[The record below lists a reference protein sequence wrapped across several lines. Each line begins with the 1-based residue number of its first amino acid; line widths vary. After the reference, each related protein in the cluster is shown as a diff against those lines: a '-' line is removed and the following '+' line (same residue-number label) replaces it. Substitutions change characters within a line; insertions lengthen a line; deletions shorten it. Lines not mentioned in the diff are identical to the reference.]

1 MEHKNKICKKCH
13 QNPIKGILYKCSECE
28 DYYICEKCE
37 EMNFIDKIHLHN
49 FIKIRKYVSKY
60 ELDGTK
66 VQAIEIK
73 NKVKQEENKEGL
85 KIYKE
90 FFNFLKRDINNNIN
104 LKPVNESNNVN
115 QEKPKE
121 KILYSCYYEGQG
133 ENFIFN
139 INQHINFKI
148 SISNNGEKNWIE
160 NKTYIQLENNESFK
174 CEKIKL
180 SPLKKGEIMEIEINL
195 EKTRKKKMRDNLKF
209 KFYVEEECYGQF
221 EIPIQII

>member
-73 NKVKQEENKEGL
+73 NKIKKEENKEGL

-90 FFNFLKRDINNNIN
+90 FFNF
-104 LKPVNESNNVN
+104 
-115 QEKPKE
+115 
-121 KILYSCYYEGQG
+121 
-133 ENFIFN
+133 
-139 INQHINFKI
+139 
-148 SISNNGEKNWIE
+148 
-160 NKTYIQLENNESFK
+160 
-174 CEKIKL
+174 
-180 SPLKKGEIMEIEINL
+180 
-195 EKTRKKKMRDNLKF
+195 
-209 KFYVEEECYGQF
+209 
-221 EIPIQII
+221 